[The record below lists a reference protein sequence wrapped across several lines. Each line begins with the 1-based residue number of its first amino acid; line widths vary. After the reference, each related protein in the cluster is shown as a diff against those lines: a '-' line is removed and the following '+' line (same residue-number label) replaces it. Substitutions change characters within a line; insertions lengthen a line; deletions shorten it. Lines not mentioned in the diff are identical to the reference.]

1 MGNVKCNDI
10 FIFENAL
17 YYIYIY
23 VIHIILTFVMSKMY
37 YISMNTSTISTRD
50 IQRKYKEIFEQVRQ
64 TKKPAVVMSQKEPQ
78 VAIVSLDDL
87 DELQKLRR
95 RNSARALLELAGEV
109 HSLLKDE
116 NLPSDLS
123 ARHNYYLWEEDA
135 DTR

>member
-37 YISMNTSTISTRD
+37 YISMNTSTISTR
-50 IQRKYKEIFEQVRQ
+50 EIFEQVRQ
-64 TKKPAVVMSQKEPQ
+64 TKKPAVVMNQKEPQ